1 MKREENDNYKIMFSI
16 YDNVTELYEAP
27 FVDINKGT
35 ALRRINDLMTSN
47 PTSPYAKFP
56 DNFILMSVGLWNDK
70 TGYIFCDKAEP
81 VMELN
86 QITQKE

>member
-16 YDNVTELYEAP
+16 YDNVSELYEAP

-35 ALRRINDLMTSN
+35 ALRRINDLMTQN
-47 PTSPYAKFP
+47 PSSPYAKFP
-56 DNFILMSVGLWNDK
+56 DNFVLMSVGLWNDK
-70 TGYIFCDKAEP
+70 TGYIFSDKAET

-86 QITQKE
+86 EITQKE

>member
-1 MKREENDNYKIMFSI
+1 MKTEENHNYKIMFSI
-16 YDNVTELYEAP
+16 NNNVSEVLEAP

-35 ALRRINDLMTSN
+35 ALRRVQDLMQSN

-56 DNFILMSVGLWNDK
+56 DNFVLTSVGLWNDK
-70 TGYIFCDKAEP
+70 TGHIFCDKAET

-86 QITQKE
+86 EITPKE

>member
-16 YDNVTELYEAP
+16 YDNVSELYEAP

-35 ALRRINDLMTSN
+35 ALRRVNDLMTQN

-56 DNFILMSVGLWNDK
+56 DNFVLTSVGLWNDK
-70 TGYIFCDKAEP
+70 TGYIFCDKAE
-81 VMELN
+81 VIMELN